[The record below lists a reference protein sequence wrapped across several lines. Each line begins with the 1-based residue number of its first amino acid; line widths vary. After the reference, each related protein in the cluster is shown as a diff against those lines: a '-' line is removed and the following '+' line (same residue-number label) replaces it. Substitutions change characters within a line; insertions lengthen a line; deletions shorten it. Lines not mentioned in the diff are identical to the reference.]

1 MHVSVSWGVLDISV
15 LLSTRRFLPLILV
28 AVFVVPAWADESAE
42 ALYRKGFRAQ
52 RQGRHI
58 EAYVFYSRARALD
71 PANVKYVRASRGV
84 RRGAAQLLAAAGEYR
99 TAIELAPDSWEF
111 QSLISEPD
119 EDTRPPAV
127 SVEAARPL
135 PRQPAELVYSDQEAS
150 FQFRG
155 TAGEAYEA
163 VGEEF
168 GVRVVFDRDFDPDSS
183 VRADLSECDFG
194 CAMRTLGAITGSLA
208 VPLESDLV
216 LLAPDQPVKRAELE
230 TAAFASIPLDG
241 ALTPEEITEV
251 GQAVQQ
257 VLDLKRFQSTVSGS
271 VLFLRDSVAKVGMA
285 RTLASN
291 LLHPKGE
298 LHLEITMIMVSGG
311 NRRNFGADLPT
322 SFPVTTLGS
331 MLGPVPAAG
340 AQRLVALGGGETA
353 VGVSVGDA
361 SVFARLEASSS
372 ETLQSMS
379 IRVTHGVPAE
389 FKVGERFP
397 ITTAQ
402 YSGGFPQGGAGYI
415 QPPPSITFEDLGLNL
430 AVTPYIHTAVDATL
444 QLEVDFR
451 LLAGGS
457 VNDVPI
463 LSNREFTSHV
473 RLRRGQF
480 AIVSGMAIYERRK
493 SSGGIAGLGSIP
505 WLGNLFR
512 TNDWQWNRSDLLV
525 LVRPTVVRLPPGE
538 LTAMPE
544 FLFGSEERPLLPL

>member
-71 PANVKYVRASRGV
+71 PANVKYERASRGV

-183 VRADLSECDFG
+183 VRADLSECDFD
-194 CAMRTLGAITGSLA
+194 CAMRALGAITGSLA

-241 ALTPEEITEV
+241 ALTPEEIT
-251 GQAVQQ
+251 
-257 VLDLKRFQSTVSGS
+257 R
-271 VLFLRDSVAKVGMA
+271 
-285 RTLASN
+285 
-291 LLHPKGE
+291 
-298 LHLEITMIMVSGG
+298 
-311 NRRNFGADLPT
+311 
-322 SFPVTTLGS
+322 
-331 MLGPVPAAG
+331 
-340 AQRLVALGGGETA
+340 
-353 VGVSVGDA
+353 
-361 SVFARLEASSS
+361 
-372 ETLQSMS
+372 
-379 IRVTHGVPAE
+379 
-389 FKVGERFP
+389 
-397 ITTAQ
+397 
-402 YSGGFPQGGAGYI
+402 
-415 QPPPSITFEDLGLNL
+415 
-430 AVTPYIHTAVDATL
+430 
-444 QLEVDFR
+444 
-451 LLAGGS
+451 
-457 VNDVPI
+457 
-463 LSNREFTSHV
+463 
-473 RLRRGQF
+473 
-480 AIVSGMAIYERRK
+480 
-493 SSGGIAGLGSIP
+493 
-505 WLGNLFR
+505 W
-512 TNDWQWNRSDLLV
+512 
-525 LVRPTVVRLPPGE
+525 VRPC
-538 LTAMPE
+538 
-544 FLFGSEERPLLPL
+544 SKCSI

>member
-1 MHVSVSWGVLDISV
+1 M
-15 LLSTRRFLPLILV
+15 LSPARRFLSLIVL
-28 AVFVVPAWADESAE
+28 AVLVVPAAADESAE

-58 EAYVFYSRARALD
+58 EAYVYYSRARALD

-99 TAIELAPDSWEF
+99 TAIQLAPDSWEF
-111 QSLISEPD
+111 QSLMSEAD
-119 EDTRPPAV
+119 EGDRPASV
-127 SVEAARPL
+127 SVEAAKPL
-135 PRQPAELVYSDQEAS
+135 PRQPAELVYAGHRTA

-168 GVRVVFDRDFDPDSS
+168 GVRVVFDRDFDPDRS

-194 CAMRTLGAITGSLA
+194 CAMRALGAITGSLA
-208 VPLESDLV
+208 VPLASDV
-216 LLAPDQPVKRAELE
+216 MLLAPDQPIKRAELE

-298 LHLEITMIMVSGG
+298 LQIEVRMIMVSDGS
-311 NRRNFGADLPT
+311 RRNFGVALPT
-322 SFPVTTLGS
+322 SFPATTLGA
-331 MLGPVPAAG
+331 MLGSAPAAA
-340 AQRLVALGGGETA
+340 AQRIVALGGGETA

-361 SVFARLEASSS
+361 SVLARFEASFS
-372 ETLQSMS
+372 ETLQSM
-379 IRVTHGVPAE
+379 RFRATHGVPAE

-402 YSGGFPQGGAGYI
+402 FSGGPPQGGAGYI

-430 AVTPYIHTAVDATL
+430 AVTPYIHTALDVTL

-473 RLRRGQF
+473 RLRRGEF

-493 SSGGIAGLGSIP
+493 TSSGVAGLGRIP

-525 LVRPTVVRLPPGE
+525 LVRPSVVRLPPGE
-538 LTAMPE
+538 LSRMPE

>member
-1 MHVSVSWGVLDISV
+1 M
-15 LLSTRRFLPLILV
+15 LLSARRILPLIFL
-28 AVFVVPAWADESAE
+28 AVLVVPAGANESAE

-58 EAYVFYSRARALD
+58 EAYVYYSRARALD

-99 TAIELAPDSWEF
+99 TAIQLAPDSWEF

-119 EDTRPPAV
+119 AGTRPPLV
-127 SVEAARPL
+127 SVEAAKPL
-135 PRQPAELVYSDQEAS
+135 PRQPAELVYSGHKAS

-155 TAGEAYEA
+155 SVGEAYEA
-163 VGEEF
+163 MGEEF
-168 GVRVVFDRDFDPDSS
+168 GVRVVFDRDFDPDRS
-183 VRADLSECDFG
+183 VRADLSECDFT
-194 CAMRTLGAITGSLA
+194 CAMRALGAVTGSLA
-208 VPLESDLV
+208 VPLERDLI
-216 LLAPDQPVKRAELE
+216 LLASDEPGKRAELE
-230 TAAFASIPLDG
+230 TVAFASIPLDG

-271 VLFLRDSVAKVGMA
+271 VLFLRDSVAKIGMA
-285 RTLASN
+285 RTLAAN

-298 LHLEITMIMVSGG
+298 LQLEVRMIMVSSA
-311 NRRNFGADLPT
+311 NRRNFGVNLPR

-331 MLGPVPAAG
+331 MLGAAPAAA
-340 AQRLVALGGGETA
+340 AQRLVTLGGGETA
-353 VGVSVGDA
+353 VGVSLGDA
-361 SVFARLEASSS
+361 SVLARLEAGSS

-402 YSGGFPQGGAGYI
+402 YSGGSAQGGTGYI

-430 AVTPYIHTAVDATL
+430 AVTPFIHTAVETTL
-444 QLEVDFR
+444 QLEVNFR
-451 LLAGGS
+451 LLAGAS
-457 VNDVPI
+457 VNDVPV

-473 RLRRGQF
+473 RLRRGEF
-480 AIVSGMAIYERRK
+480 AIVSGMEIYERRRT
-493 SSGGIAGLGSIP
+493 SAGVAGLGNIP

-512 TNDWQWNRSDLLV
+512 TNDWQWNRSELLV
-525 LVRPTVVRLPPGE
+525 LVRPRVVRLPPGE
-538 LTAMPE
+538 MAVMPE
-544 FLFGSEERPLLPL
+544 FLFGSEERPQLPL